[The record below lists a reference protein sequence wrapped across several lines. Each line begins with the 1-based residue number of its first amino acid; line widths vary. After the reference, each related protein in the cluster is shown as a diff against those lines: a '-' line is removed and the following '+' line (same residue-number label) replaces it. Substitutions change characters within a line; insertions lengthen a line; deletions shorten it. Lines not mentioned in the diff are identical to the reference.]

1 VSAVVVLCTVA
12 TTEEAERI
20 AREVVERR
28 LAACANLVP
37 VTSIYRWKGE
47 LERSAE
53 VLLVIKTSG
62 QEFEALREAIVAQH
76 AYEVPEVIALPVE
89 AGHAPYLAW
98 IAESVAPVR
107 PSPGRPAGPR

>member
-1 VSAVVVLCTVA
+1 MSAVVVLCTVA

-20 AREVVERR
+20 AREVVELR

-53 VLLVIKTSG
+53 VLLVIKTNG
-62 QEFEALREAIVAQH
+62 QEFEALREAIVARH
-76 AYEVPEVIALPVE
+76 TYEVPEVIALPVE
-89 AGHAPYLAW
+89 AGHVPYLTW

-107 PSPGRPAGPR
+107 PSPGPSAGPR

>member
-1 VSAVVVLCTVA
+1 MSAVVVLCTVA

-20 AREVVERR
+20 AREVIERR

-47 LERSAE
+47 MERSAE

-62 QEFEALREAIVAQH
+62 KEFEALREAIVAQH
-76 AYEVPEVIALPVE
+76 AYEIPEVIALPVE

-107 PSPGRPAGPR
+107 PSPGPSAGPR